1 MTNRW
6 ANALREFKRLEK
18 LHQSKT
24 NEEQR
29 DGDDLE
35 LTQLVEEHWQK
46 ASFGYPIQDNGGRAA
61 SVAQMLEKKALENYE
76 TSNGVRLK
84 GVNGRAASLQG
95 KNARFNPIKEFEK
108 LHN

>member
-6 ANALREFKRLEK
+6 ADALREFKRLEK
-18 LHQSKT
+18 LHKFK
-24 NEEQR
+24 NDEEQR

-35 LTQLVEEHWQK
+35 LTQLVEEHWKK
-46 ASFGYPIQDNGGRAA
+46 ASFGYPIQDNGGRSV
-61 SVAQMLEKKALENYE
+61 SVAQMIEQKALENYE
-76 TSNGVRLK
+76 TLNGVRLK

-108 LHN
+108 LH